1 MVEKDM
7 ILDGSHIPDYD
18 EIGSYINSP
27 SRELWLQLNTFI
39 QERYKAELR
48 ITFSTCAGKP
58 GWNMKYQRSGKSICT
73 LYPEKEGFIALVV
86 VTLDLLPVIEAL
98 SEELTPGVADTIKR
112 AKPFNGTLWLMLQ
125 VDSAQ
130 ALEDIKQLLILKQDA
145 KRTPKAGKASVI

>member
-7 ILDGSHIPDYD
+7 ILDGSHMPDYD
-18 EIGSYINSP
+18 EIAGYIKPP
-27 SRELWLQLNTFI
+27 SKELWLQLNDFI
-39 QERYKAELR
+39 QERYKAEPR
-48 ITFSTCAGKP
+48 ITYSCCAGKP

-98 SEELTPGVADTIKR
+98 YGQLTPGVYDTIKR

-125 VDSAQ
+125 VDGPS
-130 ALEDIKQLLILKQDA
+130 ALEDVKQLLILKQDA
-145 KRTPKAGKASVI
+145 KRTPRAGNASLR